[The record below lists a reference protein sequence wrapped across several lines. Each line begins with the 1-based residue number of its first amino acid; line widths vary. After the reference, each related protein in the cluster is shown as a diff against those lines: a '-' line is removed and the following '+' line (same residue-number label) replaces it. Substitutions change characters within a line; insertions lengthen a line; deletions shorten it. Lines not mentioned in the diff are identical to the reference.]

1 MPFGISCAG
10 DVAQKMV
17 ETNFGD
23 IPRVLPVFDDIII
36 GGATEAEHDEALR
49 KVLSRARERN
59 IKFNRAKIQYRV
71 PQVKYMG
78 ELVGQNGFTPDPD
91 KFSAILNMPVP
102 SNKKDLL
109 RLLGMI
115 NYLSKYIPN
124 LSELTSDLRP
134 LLKDDATWLWQP
146 EHGAA
151 LCKLKDALT
160 QAPVLKFYDINRPT
174 VLQVDASKG
183 GLGACLLQDDQPIA
197 YASRSLTP
205 ADAQIEKELLAIV
218 FGCERFHM
226 YTYGTEVQVISDHKP
241 LEPIFKKPLHK
252 IPPRLQ
258 RMRLRLQ
265 KYRLQVKF
273 VPGKFLYIADTLSR
287 AYPDD
292 SGEGSDLHEKN
303 GRHDPFH
310 HS

>member
-1 MPFGISCAG
+1 MPRPPDLNAAIKREDFRPPSFETISSTLNGCKTFTVVDMSNCYWHQKLSLRSSKLCTFNTPFGRFRFQRMPFGISCAG

-124 LSELTSDLRP
+124 
-134 LLKDDATWLWQP
+134 
-146 EHGAA
+146 
-151 LCKLKDALT
+151 
-160 QAPVLKFYDINRPT
+160 
-174 VLQVDASKG
+174 
-183 GLGACLLQDDQPIA
+183 
-197 YASRSLTP
+197 SLP
-205 ADAQIEKELLAIV
+205 
-218 FGCERFHM
+218 
-226 YTYGTEVQVISDHKP
+226 S
-241 LEPIFKKPLHK
+241 
-252 IPPRLQ
+252 
-258 RMRLRLQ
+258 
-265 KYRLQVKF
+265 
-273 VPGKFLYIADTLSR
+273 
-287 AYPDD
+287 
-292 SGEGSDLHEKN
+292 
-303 GRHDPFH
+303 
-310 HS
+310 